1 MNRLICLLLF
11 SFLISAAASAQQ
23 RDLSTSDKKAI
34 ANYQSA
40 LEAYDKYDYYK
51 AELFLRE
58 AVKSDKRF
66 IEAFLILSQVYQET
80 GRTEEAIVAAETA
93 VAINP
98 NFFPLVYFNLGNM
111 LLSRGEYQR
120 ALDHFSKFVG
130 FRNIRPESKDLALL
144 RMEGCRFGLNALQNP
159 VPFEPKN
166 LGSNVNSNMDDY
178 WPSLS
183 ADENTLVITVN
194 TPKDTTSKEVLYNR
208 QEDFFITH
216 RNKNGDWVPVRNLG
230 TPINTPINNEGAQ
243 SLSADGNRMYYTFCA
258 GVCNLFV
265 SDRQP
270 DGSWGRPQKLPEP
283 VNLSY
288 SSEKQPSISPDG
300 RTLYFVSNRG
310 GGKGK
315 YDVWY
320 STRLG
325 DNRWSDPVNIGDSI
339 NTPFNEQSPFI
350 HFDNQTLY
358 FASDGHVGMGGLDLF
373 VSRRLNDTTWS
384 KPQNLGYPINT
395 YRSEDGLI
403 VNAKGTVAYYSSD
416 RNPDSGRDVFTFELN
431 PEVRPNPASYVT
443 GLITDIKSGWPVKSS
458 FQLVDIESGDEVM
471 DSESTPQG
479 TYLVCL
485 PSDRSYA
492 FFVSAPGYLFHSDHF
507 DLKGVHSALEPFRKN
522 IELRPIR
529 VGEVMVMRNIFFE
542 TDSYELKN
550 ESVVE
555 LSRLIDLLTKNP
567 TMRIEV
573 GGHTDD
579 VGADDYN
586 LTLSEN
592 RAKAV
597 VNFLTSK
604 GISAD
609 RLNWKGYG
617 ETVPIAGNETDEG
630 KAQNRRT
637 EIRVIGM

>member
-1 MNRLICLLLF
+1 MVLA
-11 SFLISAAASAQQ
+11 LISTATSAQQ
-23 RDLSTSDKKAI
+23 RDLSTTDKKAI
-34 ANYQSA
+34 AHYQSA

-51 AELFLRE
+51 AELFLKE
-58 AVKSDKRF
+58 AVKIDKRF
-66 IEAFLILSQVYQET
+66 IEAYLILSQVFQET
-80 GRTEEAIVAAETA
+80 GRTEEAIVAAESA

-111 LLSRGEYQR
+111 LFSRGEYER
-120 ALDHFSKFVG
+120 ALAHYNKFTG
-130 FRNIRPESKDLALL
+130 FRNIRPESKDIALL
-144 RMEGCRFGLNALQNP
+144 RVESCKFALDALQNP

-194 TPKDTTSKEVLYNR
+194 IPKDTTSNEVLYNR

-216 RNKNGDWVPVRNLG
+216 RNSKGEWMPVRNLG
-230 TPINTPINNEGAQ
+230 APINTPINNEGAQ
-243 SLSADGNRMYYTFCA
+243 SLSADGNRMYYTLCA

-265 SDRQP
+265 SDRQT
-270 DGSWGRPQKLPEP
+270 DGNWGRPQKLPEP

-320 STRLG
+320 TTRLG

-339 NTPFNEQSPFI
+339 NTPLNEQSPFI

-373 VSRRLNDTTWS
+373 VSWRINDSTWS

-395 YRSEDGLI
+395 FRSEDGLI
-403 VNAKGTVAYYSSD
+403 VNARGTVAYYSSD
-416 RNPDSGRDVFTFELN
+416 RNPESGRDIYTFELN
-431 PEVRPNPASYVT
+431 PDVQPNPASYVT
-443 GLITDIKSGWPVKSS
+443 GTITDIKSGWPIKANY
-458 FQLVDIESGDEVM
+458 QLVDIKSGEEIM
-471 DSESTPQG
+471 SSESTLQG

-507 DLKGVHSALEPFRKN
+507 DLRGVHSALDPFIKN

-555 LSRLIDLLTKNP
+555 LNRLVDLLNKNP

-579 VGADDYN
+579 VGADEYN
-586 LTLSEN
+586 QKLSEN

-597 VNFLTSK
+597 VDFLTTK
-604 GISAD
+604 GTTAD
-609 RLNWKGYG
+609 RLTWKGYG
-617 ETVPIAGNETDEG
+617 KSNPVTSNETDEG